1 MQFIIHVNPKILH
14 LTQFLQY
21 RTHPRNKKFA
31 SSDIVCLFEIS
42 IQPDL
47 LVEMGSCQSLHHAEI
62 ASSEFWNIIL
72 ALLVSVQDM

>member
-1 MQFIIHVNPKILH
+1 MQFIIHVNPKIFY

-21 RTHPRNKKFA
+21 AFSNKKCV
-31 SSDIVCLFEIS
+31 SSDIECLFEIS

-47 LVEMGSCQSLHHAEI
+47 LVEMGSCQSLHHTEI
-62 ASSEFWNIIL
+62 ASREFWNIIL